1 MHPTK
6 QKAPYGA
13 ESPAKI
19 SVFTTSFGNCGT
31 KFGKR
36 QCAEDGEDSAHD
48 PRGKDDRYETSFAR
62 HFRGLKEDA
71 GAHHGAD
78 DDGRRRPRSQA
89 AHKLQTLFAHTPPRR
104 FMGNECRPPCS
115 T

>member
-6 QKAPYGA
+6 QKAPNGA
-13 ESPAKI
+13 ESTTKI
-19 SVFTTSFGNCGT
+19 SVFTTSFGNCGA
-31 KFGKR
+31 KFCER
-36 QCAEDGEDSAHD
+36 QCAKDGEDSAHD
-48 PRGKDDRYETSFAR
+48 PGSKHDGDETSFAY
-62 HFRGLKEDA
+62 HFRGLEEDA

-78 DDGRRRPRSQA
+78 DDGRRGPRSQT
-89 AHKLQTLFAHTPPRR
+89 AHKFQTLFAHTPPRR